1 MQNLDVLMKSVY
13 TWTYVHWVPRLLF
26 LLNICRIW
34 WTGYIMI
41 YQPSRTIYQPT
52 KHPSSL
58 ASPVNVIGQTFQC
71 IGRRFLI
78 VFFCLPE
85 AKIYG
90 IYGPWFWGKGLD
102 AKTCW
107 KMSKVKWCDVVT
119 PCLQSLCRFL
129 ILQQGLLAYH
139 AKNPVTVVNW

>member
-26 LLNICRIW
+26 LSNICRIW

-41 YQPSRTIYQPT
+41 YQPSRTIYSQPNT
-52 KHPSSL
+52 QAASRVRWTWLAKRSNALVVVFWLFSS
-58 ASPVNVIGQTFQC
+58 ACRRQTFM
-71 IGRRFLI
+71 GRDS
-78 VFFCLPE
+78 E
-85 AKIYG
+85 AS
-90 IYGPWFWGKGLD
+90 LD